1 VIIVKKK
8 APRRNGARMRRDAF
22 DVSTFAEM
30 DEQDKTYWLRQT
42 PQARLRAME
51 LMRRINYGEAAAG
64 RLQRVL
70 EIVQSE
76 AR

>member
-1 VIIVKKK
+1 MKK
-8 APRRNGARMRRDAF
+8 ATRGRNGMRIRRDSFA
-22 DVSTFAEM
+22 VTTLAEM
-30 DEQDKTYWLRQT
+30 EVQDRDYWLRQT

-51 LMRRINYGEAAAG
+51 LMRRINYGKAAAG

-70 EIVQSE
+70 EVVQSE